1 MDVTVDRKNTVET
14 MLEALEWLKRNPIL
28 ILAFFVVGLV
38 EGFGEESLFFSLLG
52 LVLVVFVDGIAHRF
66 AYAETAGEQTTIGEE
81 AGPVLKRLLS
91 LLGAFVVYIVAVVI
105 GFIFL
110 IIPGI
115 YLGLRLA
122 LAFPAIVI
130 DDKRAFEGL
139 STSWDV
145 AHGNLLKLLGISVLA
160 IVVALSTIIV
170 AGAFSAALD
179 SIVLLAI
186 ISALVTAILSPIVEL
201 SYARVYLENRG
212 GDDRQPSTVDRGRD
226 DDRRQPG
233 KRRYDTDDNR
243 DDTWN
248 EDSWED
254 DSDWDDDPWGD
265 DSDRDDPWGDRDDDR
280 DRSNW

>member
-1 MDVTVDRKNTVET
+1 MDVTVGRKNTVNT
-14 MLEALEWLKRNPIL
+14 ILEAFEWLKRNPIL

-38 EGFGEESLFFSLLG
+38 EGLGEEFLLFSLLG
-52 LVLVVFVDGIAHRF
+52 LILVVFIDGIAHRF
-66 AYAETAGEQTTIGEE
+66 AYAEAAGEETTISAE
-81 AGPVLKRLLS
+81 AGPVLARLLS

-105 GFIFL
+105 GLIFL

-130 DDKRAFEGL
+130 DDQRALEGL

-160 IVVALSTIIV
+160 IVA
-170 AGAFSAALD
+170 AFSIIIATSVFAVALD
-179 SIVLLAI
+179 SVVVLAI
-186 ISALVTAILSPIVEL
+186 ISAIVTAILSPIVEL

-212 GDDRQPSTVDRGRD
+212 GERAQSAGV
-226 DDRRQPG
+226 DRRQDDERHQPG
-233 KRRYDTDDNR
+233 TREHGTGDSR
-243 DDTWN
+243 DD
-248 EDSWED
+248 SWDDDPWDD
-254 DSDWDDDPWGD
+254 DSDWDDPWND
-265 DSDRDDPWGDRDDDR
+265 DSNRDDER